1 MALESAV
8 ENDFDNCDVV
18 KILVENEAE
27 VNVKNRVSYL
37 YS

>member
-1 MALESAV
+1 M
-8 ENDFDNCDVV
+8 FDNCDVV
-18 KILVENEAE
+18 KILVENGAE

>member
-1 MALESAV
+1 MALEDAL

-18 KILVENEAE
+18 KILVENGAE
-27 VNVKNRVSYL
+27 VNVKNSVSYL